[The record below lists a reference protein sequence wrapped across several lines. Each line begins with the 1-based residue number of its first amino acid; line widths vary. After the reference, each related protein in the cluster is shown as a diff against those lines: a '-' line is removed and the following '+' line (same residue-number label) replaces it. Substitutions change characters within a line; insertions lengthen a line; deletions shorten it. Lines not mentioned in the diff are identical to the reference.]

1 MPFVPKK
8 LYYKIG
14 EVCEIVGVEAHVLRY
29 WETEFPDLS
38 PPKNRSGQRT
48 YRPKDVEL
56 LLRIKKLLYVDGF
69 TIAGARKQLVLG
81 KGIEPAEPAA
91 SAEHRRSKKRPR
103 QTQEPPADRISMVR
117 QELENIL
124 TLLDRE

>member
-1 MPFVPKK
+1 MPFVPNK

-14 EVCEIVGVEAHVLRY
+14 DVCEIVGVEPHVLRY

-69 TIAGARKQLVLG
+69 TIAGARKQLASG

-91 SAEHRRSKKRPR
+91 SSEHRRSKKRSKQVQKPR
-103 QTQEPPADRISMVR
+103 ADRISMVR